1 MKQVGKLSEHARI
14 FPTNS
19 RIFCEPEEMFISRK
33 TKTIEPFRP
42 QLHDTGFVS
51 ERHQF
56 KVFSSLVCYYN
67 FLYMKFLFN
76 YIILSYF

>member
-1 MKQVGKLSEHARI
+1 MGEGRELGGGEGRELGGGGVRI
-14 FPTNS
+14 GGGGMSTPNT
-19 RIFCEPEEMFISRK
+19 C
-33 TKTIEPFRP
+33 RP
-42 QLHDTGFVS
+42 QLQDTGFVS

-76 YIILSYF
+76 YIMLSYF